1 MSDGGKKMWIKQDKD
16 WTQKRTEL
24 LTSLYQDPTMSGAD
38 IAKRLNKTINAVQ
51 LKASRLRLKHAIYTE
66 WNKEFGLKDV
76 E

>member
-1 MSDGGKKMWIKQDKD
+1 MSDGGKKMWIKQDMD
-16 WTQKRTEL
+16 WTQERTETL
-24 LTSLYQDPTMSGAD
+24 IKLYQDPTMSGAD